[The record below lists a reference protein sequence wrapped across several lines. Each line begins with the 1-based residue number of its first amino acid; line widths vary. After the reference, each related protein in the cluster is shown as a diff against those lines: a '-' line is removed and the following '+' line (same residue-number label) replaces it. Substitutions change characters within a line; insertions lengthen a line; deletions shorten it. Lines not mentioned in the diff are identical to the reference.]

1 MSVSPRDL
9 KKGSLGTV
17 ITWLPYQLAWLRD
30 KSRFKIGKMTRQ
42 GGKSFCSAGEIVE
55 DCIDHEIDGRK
66 THWVVL
72 SRGERQA
79 VEYMQKNCIPM
90 VKSYYALFA
99 AALKNAKPPPLKE
112 VEYTFDRE
120 MPDGTIL
127 PVKYKAHEITL
138 PNGSRITA
146 LPANPDTARGF
157 SANVLLDEFAFHA
170 DSRAIWTAL
179 FPCITRGYKI
189 RVISTPNGKNNK
201 FYELMTETDGVWSKH
216 IVTIHDAIAMG
227 LDVDAEE
234 LKAGL
239 GDDDAWDQ
247 EYELKWADGVGA
259 VIPWDDIVS
268 CEMEGAGDPK
278 GFTGQTVYI
287 GNDIAG
293 QGGDL
298 WVAIVTE
305 DVNDRLVIRE
315 ILTERKATFKKQDDL
330 MDALVERYKMNKL
343 AMDETGMGAKPV
355 EDAVGRYGSSRVIG
369 VHFTQQNKQDMVN
382 LLQKKFQ
389 DRRIGLPVG
398 DKLLRAD
405 LHSVKKSKN
414 PGGSASYKAPTG
426 GESHGDRFW
435 ALALAIYA
443 ASGELIEY
451 AYHSASKNADPKG
464 AAARRRVRTSSGLKN
479 MKGAY

>member
-1 MSVSPRDL
+1 MSVGTREL
-9 KKGSLGTV
+9 KKGELGTV
-17 ITWLPYQLAWLRD
+17 ITWLSYQLAWLKD

-42 GGKSFCSAGEIVE
+42 GGKSFVSAGELVE
-55 DCIDHEIDGRK
+55 DCIDHEIEGKK

-79 VEYMQKNCIPM
+79 VEYMQKNCKPM
-90 VKSYYALFA
+90 VKAFYKIFA
-99 AALKNAKPPPLKE
+99 AALKNAPPPPITE

-120 MPDGTIL
+120 MPDATTI
-127 PVKYKAHEITL
+127 PVKYKAHEITF

-170 DSRAIWTAL
+170 DSRGIWTAL

-201 FYELMTETDGVWSKH
+201 FYELMTETDGIWSKH
-216 IVTIHDAIAMG
+216 IVTIHDAIAAG
-227 LDVDAEE
+227 LDVDAAE

-247 EYELKWADGVGA
+247 EYELKWADGAGA

-268 CEMEGAGDPK
+268 CEIEGAGDPK

-305 DVNDRLVIRE
+305 DVNDVLVIRE
-315 ILTERKATFKKQDDL
+315 ILTERKATFKKQDAL
-330 MDALVERYKMNKL
+330 MDALDARYKMRKL

-355 EDAVGRYGSSRVIG
+355 EDAVGRYVASRVIG
-369 VHFTQQNKQDMVN
+369 VHFTQSNKQDMVT
-382 LLQKKFQ
+382 LVQKKFQ
-389 DRRIGLPVG
+389 DRRVGLPIG

-414 PGGSASYKAPTG
+414 PGGSAKYNAPTG

-443 ASGELIEY
+443 ASGAVVEY
-451 AYHSASKNADPKG
+451 AYHSAGKSAEVPQSTS
-464 AAARRRVRTSSGLKN
+464 RRRVRTSSGLSS

>member
-1 MSVSPRDL
+1 MTNSRDL
-9 KKGSLGTV
+9 KNGSLATV
-17 ITWLPYQLAWLRD
+17 ITWLPYQLAWLKD
-30 KSRFKIGKMTRQ
+30 KSRFKIGSMTRQ
-42 GGKSFCSAGEIVE
+42 GGKSFVTAGELVE
-55 DCIDHEIDGRK
+55 DCIDHEIAGKK

-90 VKSYYALFA
+90 VKAFYKVFA
-99 AALKNAKPPPLKE
+99 AALNNAPPPPMKE
-112 VEYTFDRE
+112 VEYTFDRQ
-120 MPDGTIL
+120 MPDGTVL

-138 PNGSRITA
+138 PSGSRITA

-216 IVTIHDAIAMG
+216 TVTIHDAIAAG
-227 LDVDAEE
+227 LDVDADE
-234 LKAGL
+234 LKLGL
-239 GDDDAWDQ
+239 GDDDAWEQ
-247 EYELKWADGVGA
+247 EYELKWADGAGA

-278 GFTGQTVYI
+278 AFAGFTTFI

-293 QGGDL
+293 KGNDL
-298 WVAIVTE
+298 WVAIVVE
-305 DVNDRLVIRE
+305 DVSDTLVVRE
-315 ILTERKATFKKQDDL
+315 ILTERKATFAKQDEL
-330 MDALVERYKMNKL
+330 MDKLADRYGPNRI

-355 EDAVGRYGSSRVIG
+355 EDAIGRYGSSRVIG
-369 VHFTQQNKQDMVN
+369 VMFTQQSKQDMVQ

-389 DRRIGLPVG
+389 DRRIGLPIG
-398 DKLLRAD
+398 DKALRAD

-414 PGGSASYKAPTG
+414 PGGSASYNAPTG

-443 ASGELIEY
+443 ASGRVIEY
-451 AYHSASKNADPKG
+451 AYHSAAKG
-464 AAARRRVRTSSGLKN
+464 VEVKGESARRRVRTSSGLKS